1 MSMHQSM
8 FISPLTQCA
17 CESGPVRTA
26 REGWD
31 DEARRPLRV
40 PLPGH
45 LHGLV
50 LPAQVRR
57 LRQQLLWLVHRMINQ
72 QCR

>member
-1 MSMHQSM
+1 M

-40 PLPGH
+40 PPMPRR

-57 LRQQLLWLVHRMINQ
+57 LRQQLL
-72 QCR
+72 